1 MFSYHDAGVC
11 KLKSSSASHRDT
23 GIMMIM
29 TLMIIPATQEHG
41 HVTVTVT
48 VTVTMTIQVTS
59 PARAEPTIQTLVLHA
74 PGRRP

>member
-1 MFSYHDAGVC
+1 VMFSYHDAGVC

-41 HVTVTVT
+41 PT
-48 VTVTMTIQVTS
+48 VTS
-59 PARAEPTIQTLVLHA
+59 PSRSP
-74 PGRRP
+74 